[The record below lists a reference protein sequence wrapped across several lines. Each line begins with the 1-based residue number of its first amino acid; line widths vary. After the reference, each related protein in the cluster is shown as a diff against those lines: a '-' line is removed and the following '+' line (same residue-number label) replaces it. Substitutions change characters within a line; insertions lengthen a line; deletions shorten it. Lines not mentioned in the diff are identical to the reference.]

1 MALEEKQKNY
11 LLRYTH
17 EITDFSF
24 MTQRKYMFKIFDIP
38 TFQIIGIFA
47 VMQILEYLVII
58 F

>member
-17 EITDFSF
+17 EITDIE
-24 MTQRKYMFKIFDIP
+24 IFDIP

-47 VMQILEYLVII
+47 VM
-58 F
+58 